1 VPSTN
6 SSHRRLLAIG
16 LGVATL
22 AACGCGSGETASYG
36 DGDTG
41 YGAPTYGQPA
51 YGDPTDPAAVLEEQ
65 RKIAEALS
73 TTSQLS
79 HEAQMNAINNMTP

>member
-1 VPSTN
+1 MPPTN

-16 LGVATL
+16 LGVVTL
-22 AACGCGSGETASYG
+22 AAYGCGSDDTASYG

-41 YGAPTYGQPA
+41 YGAPASGQPA
-51 YGDPTDPAAVLEEQ
+51 YGDPNDPAAVLEEQ

>member
-16 LGVATL
+16 LGVVTL
-22 AACGCGSGETASYG
+22 AAAGCGSSDTATYG
-36 DGDTG
+36 GGDAG
-41 YGAPTYGQPA
+41 YGQPA
-51 YGDPTDPAAVLEEQ
+51 YGEPADGQPADPAAVLEEQ

-73 TTSQLS
+73 TTSQMT
-79 HEAQMNAINNMTP
+79 HEAQMDAINNMTP

>member
-1 VPSTN
+1 MPSTN

-16 LGVATL
+16 LGVVAL
-22 AACGCGSGETASYG
+22 AAAGCGSSDTATYG

-41 YGAPTYGQPA
+41 YGAPA
-51 YGDPTDPAAVLEEQ
+51 YGDPNDPAAVLEEQ